1 MRALKSL
8 AIVGAAL
15 TLVLTGCSSSS
26 DDTKAGGKPESP
38 PKSEA
43 TSTSAAPSTAEAA
56 PAAAGFPC
64 TGYPAMG
71 NATPADTPLP
81 TVQTD
86 GNSSYT
92 TGSVEGPT
100 SYFGGPYDSP
110 NAFALTQQW
119 TGASG
124 SPLPP
129 QGQETGAAPCD
140 NTQPGTDC
148 TLTADVSPQALNYC
162 SYYAAMR
169 FTPTKN
175 FVIPPLDVSAYDKV
189 VPATGD
195 FHQWANNPMN
205 DEASSNLSWLY
216 GRQLKVTRS
225 DNGKSVIVRATDRGP
240 GTETGPSEYDKRP
253 IDLSPWAV
261 GALADD
267 PSCIAFD
274 GAKATPAG
282 IAFNT
287 KCDWTNPSAGGTG
300 PSVTVEWVPAN
311 NLPLGPVK

>member
-1 MRALKSL
+1 MQALKSL
-8 AIVGAAL
+8 AIVGAAS
-15 TLVLTGCSSSS
+15 TLVLAGCSSS

-43 TSTSAAPSTAEAA
+43 TPTSAAPATSESTPA
-56 PAAAGFPC
+56 AAAGFPC

-81 TVQTD
+81 TAVTG

-100 SYFGGPYDSP
+100 SYFGGPYDS
-110 NAFALTQQW
+110 AGVLALTQQW
-119 TGASG
+119 TGAQTP
-124 SPLPP
+124 PLPP
-129 QGQETGAAPCD
+129 QGQENSATPCD

-148 TLTADVSPQALNYC
+148 TLTKDVSPQALNYC

-169 FTPTKN
+169 FTPTKGGTVE
-175 FVIPPLDVSAYDKV
+175 FDVSAYDKV
-189 VPATGD
+189 VPPTGD
-195 FHQWANNPMN
+195 FHKWANNPMN

-216 GRQLKVTRS
+216 GRQLKVTRN
-225 DNGKSVIVRATDRGP
+225 DNNKSVIVRAADRGP
-240 GTETGPSEYDKRP
+240 GSEAGHPEYDKRP

-274 GAKATPAG
+274 GAKGTPAG
-282 IAFNT
+282 DAFMT
-287 KCDWTNPSAGGTG
+287 KCDWTNDPAGT
-300 PSVTVEWVPAN
+300 PNVTIEWVPDN